1 MPKKIQ
7 DCTKASLIDVA
18 LPVHGDSYTVISH
31 ESVMD
36 MSTTALAAAG
46 FSIAD
51 EEYRATADGNIAQA
65 IYRLNYN
72 NDPELSMMF
81 AWTNSYNKQ
90 VRFKCGVGAY
100 INKTGTVMVCGDMGS
115 WARKHTGTADEETL
129 LTITE
134 QIANAQM
141 YYDQLVSD
149 KEAMKQVPMNK
160 RKQAQMLG
168 ILFAEY
174 QILTTE
180 QASIIRNQMD
190 KPTYAFEEA
199 ESLWAFYNYVTIAL
213 QISHPKTWME
223 DQRVLH
229 YFISSIIGSQAPV
242 IPTPVVVTEPEVFVD
257 PNQTNLLDQIAE
269 VEAEEII
276 DHNDAIN
283 EVLAQSLQDD
293 LVYGMSGIV
302 VTEDTVRNASID
314 EVLQYTDPAGNTFEA
329 PVVPPCAGHD
339 AETEK
344 DLEEEIL
351 ATEVEN
357 FFEEVNPNVSS
368 ISMSP
373 ADFEMMEAVEHS
385 EGTPIQANL
394 DKLPTDSDDFE
405 ADFALDDDDEEDDGL
420 AFEF

>member
-36 MSTTALAAAG
+36 MSATALANAG

-51 EEYRATADGNIAQA
+51 EEYRATADGNIAQG

-190 KPTYAFEEA
+190 KPTHVFEEA
-199 ESLWAFYNYVTIAL
+199 GSLWAFYNYVTLAL
-213 QISHPKTWME
+213 QHSHPKTWME

-242 IPTPVVVTEPEVFVD
+242 IPTQVVVTEPEVFVD

-269 VEAEEII
+269 VEAEEVI
-276 DHNDAIN
+276 DHNDTIN
-283 EVLAQSLQDD
+283 EVMAQSLKDD

-302 VTEDTVRNASID
+302 VTEDEVRNASID

-329 PVVPPCAGHD
+329 PVVPPCVGHD
-339 AETEK
+339 AETKK

-357 FFEEVNPNVSS
+357 FFETVDPQPSLEP
-368 ISMSP
+368 
-373 ADFEMMEAVEHS
+373 
-385 EGTPIQANL
+385 TPEEYEEANL
-394 DKLPTDSDDFE
+394 DLIQPVIEPVAEMEE
-405 ADFALDDDDEEDDGL
+405 ADFDLDFVSTEEDDEDEIG
-420 AFEF
+420 FEF

>member
-1 MPKKIQ
+1 
-7 DCTKASLIDVA
+7 
-18 LPVHGDSYTVISH
+18 
-31 ESVMD
+31 
-36 MSTTALAAAG
+36 
-46 FSIAD
+46 
-51 EEYRATADGNIAQA
+51 
-65 IYRLNYN
+65 
-72 NDPELSMMF
+72 
-81 AWTNSYNKQ
+81 
-90 VRFKCGVGAY
+90 
-100 INKTGTVMVCGDMGS
+100 
-115 WARKHTGTADEETL
+115 
-129 LTITE
+129 
-134 QIANAQM
+134 M

-223 DQRVLH
+223 DQRILH
-229 YFISSIIGSQAPV
+229 YFISSIIGSQAPA
-242 IPTPVVVTEPEVFVD
+242 IPTPVVVIEPEVFVD

-269 VEAEEII
+269 VEAEEVI

-283 EVLAQSLQDD
+283 EVMAQSLKDD

-302 VTEDTVRNASID
+302 VTEDEVRNASID

-329 PVVPPCAGHD
+329 PVVPPCTGHD
-339 AETEK
+339 AETVK

-351 ATEVEN
+351 VTEVEN
-357 FFEEVNPNVSS
+357 FFE
-368 ISMSP
+368 
-373 ADFEMMEAVEHS
+373 AVDPQPSLE
-385 EGTPIQANL
+385 P
-394 DKLPTDSDDFE
+394 SDDDIERYESELMLEHTE
-405 ADFALDDDDEEDDGL
+405 ADLDVLDPVVIPVITETVEDNFDLDFTSAEDDDDEGV
-420 AFEF
+420 FEF